1 MFRLQHTEYLV
12 GLALLPVMLILFIGV
27 VRWKKTRIKKIGDPL
42 LIKDLIKGYS
52 PALFFVKFLML
63 LLALASIVLAA
74 CNLQSPGKMDNV
86 NRKGVDVMI
95 AMDVSKSMLAQDIKP
110 NRLERAK
117 QVVNKL
123 MEKMEN
129 DRIGLV
135 LFAGR
140 AYIQMPLTTDHGAAR
155 MYIQNA
161 GPDAVPSQGTVIGEA
176 LRVCNSAFNS
186 KERKFKSIILIS
198 DGEDHDPQAVQLTK
212 VLAQNGVMVNSIG
225 IGSPEGVPLMD
236 YSTNQLKKDQQG
248 NAIISKL
255 NESEMQQLAADTRGI
270 YIRLDDADDAAS
282 KIKAQLNTIEQK
294 ALGDDAFLNFKSYFQ
309 WFLAAALVLMVLELL
324 TPERKLMLT

>member
-1 MFRLQHTEYLV
+1 
-12 GLALLPVMLILFIGV
+12 
-27 VRWKKTRIKKIGDPL
+27 
-42 LIKDLIKGYS
+42 
-52 PALFFVKFLML
+52 
-63 LLALASIVLAA
+63 
-74 CNLQSPGKMDNV
+74 
-86 NRKGVDVMI
+86 
-95 AMDVSKSMLAQDIKP
+95 
-110 NRLERAK
+110 
-117 QVVNKL
+117 
-123 MEKMEN
+123 
-129 DRIGLV
+129 
-135 LFAGR
+135 
-140 AYIQMPLTTDHGAAR
+140 MPLTTDHGAAR

-212 VLAQNGVMVNSIG
+212 VLAQNGVMINSIG